1 MITKLPSE
9 IAMAISKFSTLLR
22 ERKSM
27 IFRGN
32 TGELEVW
39 TGLMDY
45 LRVGQ
50 EMEPLL
56 LGN

>member
-9 IAMAISKFSTLLR
+9 IDMAISKFSTLLR

-27 IFRGN
+27 IFRGI

-56 LGN
+56 LGI